1 MANKKYYIRV
11 PNTVV
16 EVSEEIYQEYHK
28 IERYLQTLMEKDM
41 RNGKVSYSDLDTDEL
56 LGEEIVPDRVALGV
70 EETVVLK
77 IMSEKLHECL
87 NTLPKHEK
95 EMINAIYFEGLSER
109 QLSAIIG
116 LPQKTINNRKL
127 KILNKLRRMLSR

>member
-1 MANKKYYIRV
+1 MANNKYYIRV
-11 PNTVV
+11 PNKVV

-41 RNGKVSYSDLDTDEL
+41 RNGKVSYSELDTDEL

-95 EMINAIYFEGLSER
+95 EMINAIYFEGLR
-109 QLSAIIG
+109 
-116 LPQKTINNRKL
+116 KTYFLRK
-127 KILNKLRRMLSR
+127 